1 MIDFIKEFKFRIIG
15 GCLFIGGFF
24 AIDMIGIDVLE
35 SDANVLDIY
44 YRGSY
49 TNTSTILIGKT
60 LVPRVDYHSAS
71 CEVLIEFE
79 GRNVMCNLDESFCEE
94 LSSGDNLYVSYSFGR
109 ITNMVYIKEVE
120 L

>member
-1 MIDFIKEFKFRIIG
+1 MIDLIKEFKIRIIC

-24 AIDMIGIDVLE
+24 AVDMVGVDVLE
-35 SDANVLDIY
+35 SDANVVDVY

-49 TNTSTILIGKT
+49 TTTSTTLIGKT
-60 LVPRVDYHSAS
+60 LVPRVDYHVAS
-71 CEVLIEFE
+71 CDVLIQFDGHEI
-79 GRNVMCNLDESFCEE
+79 MCDLDESFCEE
-94 LSSGDNLYVSYSFGR
+94 LSSGDNVYVSYGFGR